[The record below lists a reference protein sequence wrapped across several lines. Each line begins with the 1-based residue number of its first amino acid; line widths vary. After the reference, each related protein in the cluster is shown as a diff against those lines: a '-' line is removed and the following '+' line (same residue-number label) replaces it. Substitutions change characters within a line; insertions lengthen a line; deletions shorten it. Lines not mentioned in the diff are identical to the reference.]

1 MARFILTLSLLLSL
15 TAAFAADTV
24 YVVSAKAK
32 MFATPAFDA
41 QVVVVA
47 NKGDALSVVEKSGDW
62 LKVASPQHTGWV
74 SALVVGNKPPEGK
87 VTVIRDKEGDAQKE
101 DVRRRASS
109 SASAAAARGLRQDD
123 RARAN
128 ENNQA
133 NYPAVEKM
141 EATKVDEK
149 EVETF
154 VKGAGK

>member
-1 MARFILTLSLLLSL
+1 MSRFLLAVSLLLSF
-15 TAAFAADTV
+15 TSAFAADTV
-24 YVVSAKAK
+24 YVMSAKAK
-32 MFATPAFDA
+32 ILANPSFDA
-41 QVVVVA
+41 PVLVVI
-47 NKGDALSVVEKSGDW
+47 NKGDTLTVVEKKDQW
-62 LKVASPQHTGWV
+62 VKVTLQQHTGWV

-87 VTVIRDKEGDAQKE
+87 VTVIRDKDADAQKE

-123 RARAN
+123 RARASETN
-128 ENNQA
+128 KA

-149 EVETF
+149 EVESF